1 MKDFIDYSIIWK
13 FIHSN
18 LDEEEKNELDRWL
31 EADTGHRAYFEKA
44 VQDAKNKT
52 ITESTS
58 VNKNPK
64 TVQTFISVKKSFRQ
78 KTIYLGKVAALVLLI
93 VSAGYGVFILNKN
106 PEKELNL
113 SEISFDPGI
122 QKATLVL
129 NNGEQLDLEAGKDTL
144 LLQKETEIRNSGSKL
159 QYQTFSKNKQ
169 FPEEEAIQY
178 NTLLVP
184 RGGEYTLVLS
194 DETKVHLNSESIL
207 KFPVNFTGDVREVH
221 LKGEAYFEV
230 KTDAS
235 RPFIVNTGSVITKV
249 FGTSFNVNSYPEKDL
264 ITTTLVEGNVTISKV
279 GANAAEVQL
288 LPGEQGNF
296 SKTGETI
303 QKTKVD
309 ISEYTAWKDGRF
321 VFRDKTL
328 QEITDILGRWY
339 DVDFVFENRDIS
351 TIRFTG
357 NLKRY
362 ENIQQIL
369 SKISKT
375 NEIKFTAYEK
385 TIYLN

>member
-52 ITESTS
+52 IIESTS

-159 QYQTFSKNKQ
+159 QYQTLSKNKQ
-169 FPEEEAIQY
+169 FPEEETIQY

>member
-1 MKDFIDYSIIWK
+1 M
-13 FIHSN
+13 
-18 LDEEEKNELDRWL
+18 
-31 EADTGHRAYFEKA
+31 
-44 VQDAKNKT
+44 
-52 ITESTS
+52 
-58 VNKNPK
+58 
-64 TVQTFISVKKSFRQ
+64 
-78 KTIYLGKVAALVLLI
+78 
-93 VSAGYGVFILNKN
+93 
-106 PEKELNL
+106 
-113 SEISFDPGI
+113 
-122 QKATLVL
+122 
-129 NNGEQLDLEAGKDTL
+129 
-144 LLQKETEIRNSGSKL
+144 
-159 QYQTFSKNKQ
+159 
-169 FPEEEAIQY
+169 
-178 NTLLVP
+178 
-184 RGGEYTLVLS
+184 
-194 DETKVHLNSESIL
+194 
-207 KFPVNFTGDVREVH
+207 
-221 LKGEAYFEV
+221 
-230 KTDAS
+230 
-235 RPFIVNTGSVITKV
+235 
-249 FGTSFNVNSYPEKDL
+249 
-264 ITTTLVEGNVTISKV
+264 
-279 GANAAEVQL
+279 
-288 LPGEQGNF
+288 NF